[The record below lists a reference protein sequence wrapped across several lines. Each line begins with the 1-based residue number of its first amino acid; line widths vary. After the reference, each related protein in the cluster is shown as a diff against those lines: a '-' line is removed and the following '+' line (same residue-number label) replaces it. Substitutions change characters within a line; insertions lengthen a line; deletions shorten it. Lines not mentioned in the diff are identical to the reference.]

1 VRADDARPAPADPV
15 GMRKIF
21 LVSLAIVTVSLAFIA
36 SYSAALH
43 APKPHEVPL
52 AVGRDVPAN
61 VVAQLDRSP
70 ALSVVRSSDPLHAI
84 DRREAYGAL
93 TLDGGRLKLTTA
105 PAASSAIATLL
116 NAEVLPGKVE
126 HAAVHALAADDNR
139 GLIGTYT
146 VIGWVIAGYLGATL
160 FGMTFGTRGRLTLR
174 LGALAAVGLVVGLGG
189 ALLAKSLGGLPGPW
203 LGLSLLGALIVAA
216 VGAVTVALQAWFG
229 IAGTGIAILLFVVLG
244 NPSSGGLAAPEL
256 LPAFWRDIGQALPVG
271 AGVTAFRDAAYFPAA
286 ALLPSIATLLFWA
299 VAGVALAVGQA
310 AASSGAARRRLSA
323 SSSRWRMSRGRSR
336 RTLAVSEGVDGFAP
350 ESP

>member
-1 VRADDARPAPADPV
+1 
-15 GMRKIF
+15 MRKII

-43 APKPHEVPL
+43 DPTPHEVPL
-52 AVGRDVPAN
+52 AVSRDVPAQ
-61 VVAQLDRSP
+61 VAAELDRS
-70 ALSVVRSSDPLHAI
+70 AAIAVVRVDDPLRAL

-93 TLDGGRLKLTTA
+93 TAVDGRLKLTTA

-116 NAEVLPGKVE
+116 EQQVLPGKVE
-126 HAAVHALAADDNR
+126 HATVHALAASDNR

-160 FGMTFGTRGRLTLR
+160 FGMTFGTRGRLALR
-174 LGALAAVGLVVGLGG
+174 LGALAAVGLVVGFGG
-189 ALLAKSLGGLPGPW
+189 ALLATPLGGPW
-203 LGLSLLGALIVAA
+203 LGLTLLGALTVAA
-216 VGAVTVALQAWFG
+216 VGAVTTALQAWFG

-256 LPAFWRDIGQALPVG
+256 LPGFWREIGQALPVG
-271 AGVTAFRDAAYFPAA
+271 ASVTAFRDAVYFPAA
-286 ALLPSIATLLFWA
+286 PLAGSLATLALWG
-299 VAGVALAVGQA
+299 VAGVALSYA

-323 SSSRWRMSRGRSR
+323 SSSRWRMSRGLR
-336 RTLAVSEGVDGFAP
+336 RKALAVSEGVEGFAP
-350 ESP
+350 ERP

>member
-1 VRADDARPAPADPV
+1 
-15 GMRKIF
+15 MRKII

-36 SYSAALH
+36 SYSAALRD
-43 APKPHEVPL
+43 PTPHEVPL
-52 AVGRDVPAN
+52 AVSRDVPSQ
-61 VVAQLDRSP
+61 VAAELDRSP
-70 ALSVVRSSDPLHAI
+70 ALAVVRVDDPLRAL

-160 FGMTFGTRGRLTLR
+160 FGMTFGTRGRLSLR

>member
-1 VRADDARPAPADPV
+1 
-15 GMRKIF
+15 MRKII

-43 APKPHEVPL
+43 DPTPHEVPL

-61 VVAQLDRSP
+61 VATELDRSP
-70 ALSVVRSSDPLHAI
+70 AIAVVRTDDPLRAI

-93 TLDGGRLKLTTA
+93 TVANGDLTLTTA

-116 NAEVLPGKVE
+116 EQEVLPGK
-126 HAAVHALAADDNR
+126 AQLATTHALAGGDNR

-160 FGMTFGTRGRLTLR
+160 FGMTFGTRGRVALR
-174 LGALAAVGLVVGLGG
+174 LGALSVVGLLVGLGG
-189 ALLAKSLGGLPGPW
+189 ALMALPLGGPW
-203 LGLSLLGALIVAA
+203 LGLALLGALVVTS
-216 VGAVTVALQAWFG
+216 VGAVTTALQAWLG

-256 LPAFWRDIGQALPVG
+256 LPGFWREIGQALPVG
-271 AGVTAFRDAAYFPAA
+271 AGVTAFRDAVYFPAA
-286 ALLPSIATLLFWA
+286 SLFAPLATLALWGL
-299 VAGVALAVGQA
+299 AGVALSYA

-323 SSSRWRMSRGRSR
+323 SSSRWRMSRGLR
-336 RTLAVSEGVDGFAP
+336 RRALAVSDGVDGFAP
-350 ESP
+350 ERP

>member
-1 VRADDARPAPADPV
+1 
-15 GMRKIF
+15 MRKII
-21 LVSLAIVTVSLAFIA
+21 LVSLAIVAVSLGFIA

-43 APKPHEVPL
+43 APSPHEVPL
-52 AVGRDVPAN
+52 AVSRDVPAK
-61 VVAQLDRSP
+61 VAAELDRSP
-70 ALSVVRSSDPLHAI
+70 ALAVTRSDDPLRAI

-93 TLDGGRLKLTTA
+93 TVAGGRLRLTTA

-116 NAEVLPGKVE
+116 NEQVLPGKVE
-126 HAAVHALAADDNR
+126 HATVHALAAEDNR

-160 FGMTFGTRGRLTLR
+160 FGMVFGTRGRLALR
-174 LGALAAVGLVVGLGG
+174 LGALAAIGLIVGLGG
-189 ALLAKSLGGLPGPW
+189 VLLATTLAGVPGPW
-203 LGLSLLGALIVAA
+203 LGLALIGALTVAS
-216 VGAVTVALQAWFG
+216 VGAVTVALQAWLG
-229 IAGTGIAILLFVVLG
+229 VAGTGIAILLFVVLG

-286 ALLPSIATLLFWA
+286 SLTGSLATLLAWG
-299 VAGVALAVGQA
+299 VAGVAAAYA

-336 RTLAVSEGVDGFAP
+336 RALAVSDGVDGFAP
-350 ESP
+350 DRP